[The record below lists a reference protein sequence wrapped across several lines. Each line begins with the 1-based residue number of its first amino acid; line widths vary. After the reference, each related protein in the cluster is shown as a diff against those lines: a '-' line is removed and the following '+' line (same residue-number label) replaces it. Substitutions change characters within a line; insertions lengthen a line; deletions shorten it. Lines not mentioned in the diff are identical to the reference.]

1 MDIHVLSLF
10 PDMFSS
16 PFDESIIRRA
26 IDSNIVN
33 IEIHNIRDYAKG
45 RHREVDDYPFGGG
58 GGMVMKPE
66 PLFWALEAIKNEM
79 SKSRTKD
86 EMDRI
91 RTILLSPQGIVL
103 NQSICKDLSTIE
115 DLILVCGRYEGIDE
129 RVIEQLIDMELSIGD
144 YVLSGG
150 ELPAMVL
157 IDSIIR
163 LLPGAVGHQD
173 SIGDDSHVNGLLQF
187 PQYTRPQIFRE
198 LEVPEVLLSGN
209 HKAIEEWRYQQSIDR
224 TKLKR
229 PDLLKG

>member
-1 MDIHVLSLF
+1 
-10 PDMFSS
+10 
-16 PFDESIIRRA
+16 
-26 IDSNIVN
+26 
-33 IEIHNIRDYAKG
+33 
-45 RHREVDDYPFGGG
+45 
-58 GGMVMKPE
+58 
-66 PLFWALEAIKNEM
+66 
-79 SKSRTKD
+79 
-86 EMDRI
+86 
-91 RTILLSPQGIVL
+91 
-103 NQSICKDLSTIE
+103 
-115 DLILVCGRYEGIDE
+115 
-129 RVIEQLIDMELSIGD
+129 MELSIGD

>member
-1 MDIHVLSLF
+1 
-10 PDMFSS
+10 
-16 PFDESIIRRA
+16 
-26 IDSNIVN
+26 
-33 IEIHNIRDYAKG
+33 
-45 RHREVDDYPFGGG
+45 
-58 GGMVMKPE
+58 MVMKPE

-103 NQSICKDLSTIE
+103 NHSICKDLITIE